1 MPVASSRGRASRAA
15 ATLLTALALGACGS
29 EPVAPTETGNS
40 ASAGPIENVAEL
52 TGARFSY
59 GATGACT
66 RLTGDGAQYLLV
78 PQFASGGGNEG
89 PRKTSYFIGN
99 ENPTTTT
106 VSLEGAS
113 ARLVGGWTA
122 APGGPRRSWQ
132 QRFDG
137 WLRAREHE
145 LAPQAAE
152 VGRELRA
159 ERAVAGARIEAA
171 ATFPALRTFKTLNNI
186 DGTSFSTVTAA
197 LRYVG
202 QNIVI
207 YQDTAAPANGF
218 SDSELQSFGNLF
230 DQTLYPIDTAAFGP
244 PSDIDAN
251 GKVIVLM
258 TPKVNA
264 LVSAASCTQDQS
276 FVTGYFFGFDLGSR
290 DSTRS
295 NRGEVFY
302 TFTPDPTGRYSCAHS
317 VQDVERIVPATFIHE
332 LQHMISF
339 GAHVLRR
346 GGADEEVWL
355 NEGLSIV
362 AEELGSLHYE
372 AKYPPGTCGP
382 GIRTDCSQ
390 LFPDSSQGYIVGN
403 LTYAF
408 GYLADAPDTSIT
420 TFESTG
426 TLAERG
432 GVWLFLRWLGDH
444 KGDAVF
450 RALEETKLTG
460 ITNVTAAAGEP
471 FPGLFADF
479 GISTYT
485 DSLPGLPRDA
495 VPVRWRFVSRNLRQL
510 YARLAAIHVVGPD
523 YPVQPKPLAAA
534 GGEQGAMVQGT
545 MDWYILTTPAGA
557 TPVPLHLV
565 RSDHRALPSSLVP
578 QIGVFRLPTP

>member
-15 ATLLTALALGACGS
+15 AILLATLALGACGPD
-29 EPVAPTETGNS
+29 PVAPVLTCDAAATGSVLNLQ
-40 ASAGPIENVAEL
+40 EL
-52 TGARFSY
+52 TGSRLSFGGGECAKLGAG
-59 GATGACT
+59 GAT
-66 RLTGDGAQYLLV
+66 YLLV
-78 PQFASGGGNEG
+78 PQFASGGGSQG

-99 ENPTTTT
+99 EDPAPAA
-106 VSLEGAS
+106 SLAGAS
-113 ARLVGGWTA
+113 AQLVGGWTA
-122 APGGPRRSWQ
+122 ALDGPRPPWQ

-137 WLRAREHE
+137 WLRAREHD
-145 LAPQAAE
+145 LAPAAAE
-152 VGRELRA
+152 VGRALRA
-159 ERAVAGARIEAA
+159 ERATAGARVEAA
-171 ATFPALRTFKTLNNI
+171 VTFPALRTFKTLTNI
-186 DGTSFSTVTAA
+186 DGTNFSTVTAS

-218 SDSELQSFGNLF
+218 TDTELQSFGNLF
-230 DQTLYPIDTAAFGP
+230 DQTLYPIDTAAFGS

-264 LVSAASCTQDQS
+264 LVSATTCSQDQS

-317 VQDVERIVPATFIHE
+317 VADVERIVPATFIHE

-339 GAHVLRR
+339 GSHVLQR

-355 NEGLSIV
+355 NEGLSII

-372 AKYPPGTCGP
+372 NKYPPGTCGP
-382 GIRTDCSQ
+382 GIRTDCTQ
-390 LFPDSSQGYIVGN
+390 LLPDSSQGYMQNN
-403 LTYAF
+403 LVYAF
-408 GYLADAPDTSIT
+408 TYLADAPDTSIT
-420 TFESTG
+420 SFESTG

-432 GVWLFLRWLGDH
+432 GAWLFLRWLGDH
-444 KGDAVF
+444 KGAAVY

-460 ITNVTAAAGEP
+460 IANVTGAAGEP

-495 VPVRWRFVSRNLRQL
+495 VPARWRFLSRNLRQL
-510 YARLAAIHVVGPD
+510 YARLAEIHVVGPA
-523 YPVQPKPLAAA
+523 YPVQPKPLAPT
-534 GGEQGAMVQGT
+534 GGMQGAM
-545 MDWYILTTPAGA
+545 DWYLLTTPAGA
-557 TPVPLHLV
+557 TTVPLHLV
-565 RSDHRALPSSLVP
+565 RSDRRALSSSLVP